1 MSIPGIG
8 RVLKDAGIEHTLT
21 DGWKDRVW
29 VRDGKPFDWDEIRS
43 VSSIHRRVRRPLSSV
58 ARTPPPSSGSSTG
71 RATTPTRC

>member
-8 RVLKDAGIEHTLT
+8 RVLKNAGIEHTLT

-43 VSSIHRRVRRPLSSV
+43 VVAHSSKERR
-58 ARTPPPSSGSSTG
+58 ARAYTTG
-71 RATTPTRC
+71 TRSWANWTETWR